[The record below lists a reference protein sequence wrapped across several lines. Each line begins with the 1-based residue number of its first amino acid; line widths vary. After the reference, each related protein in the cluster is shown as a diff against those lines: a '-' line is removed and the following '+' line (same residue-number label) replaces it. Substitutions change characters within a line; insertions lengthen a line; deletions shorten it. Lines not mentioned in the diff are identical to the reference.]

1 MSRFNFLFLA
11 LLAHAGTGSA
21 QPAEPPPSPV
31 RTDAVVFTEIVP
43 AVPIA
48 GTVHSRNDVQITA
61 AIDGHLLYVVEPGT
75 VVGEGDI
82 LVRMDTAPLELQLA
96 ELQAQAT
103 RARAQLAF
111 LEKQLAREN
120 DLARNNQTAATQ
132 RDQTESNRDI
142 ARSDLSIAQS
152 RISQL
157 EDQIARATI
166 TARFGGVVTGRDRRE
181 GETVGRGAVLARL
194 SDTANLEVRVLAPL
208 HHAGR
213 VNSGDELR
221 MIGFESSFVGIV
233 RSVIPPVDGRSQA
246 MELRIDLPADAAR
259 VWTMGQLVSVSVP
272 LRSAKNTLAVD
283 RDALILRQ
291 DGTFVYRVTEDGK
304 AERISV
310 TPGESV
316 GALVAVEGDLAEG
329 DEVIVRGAESL
340 SPGQPVSIIRES

>member
-1 MSRFNFLFLA
+1 MSRLPLILIV
-11 LLAHAGTGSA
+11 LLTQAGLCVA
-21 QPAEPPPSPV
+21 QPAEPPASPV

-61 AIDGHLLYVVEPGT
+61 AIDGHLVFVIEPGT
-75 VVGEGDI
+75 VVSEGDV

-96 ELQAQAT
+96 ELQAQAS
-103 RARAQLAF
+103 RAKSQLAF

-142 ARSDLSIAQS
+142 ARSDLLIAQS

-157 EDQIARATI
+157 EDQIARATVY
-166 TARFGGVVTGRDRRE
+166 ARFGGVVTARERRE
-181 GETVGRGAVLARL
+181 GETVGRGTVLARL
-194 SDTANLEVRVLAPL
+194 SDTENLEVRVLAPL
-208 HHAGR
+208 HHSGR
-213 VNSGDELR
+213 VRAGDELR
-221 MIGFESSFVGIV
+221 LIGFESSFVGIV

-246 MELRIDLPADAAR
+246 MEIRIDLPTDAAQQ
-259 VWTMGQLVSVSVP
+259 WTMGQLVSVSVP
-272 LRSAKNTLAVD
+272 LRTAKNTLAVD

-291 DGTFVYRVTEDGK
+291 DGTYVYRVTEEGK

-329 DEVIVRGAESL
+329 DEVIIRGAESL
-340 SPGQPVSIIRES
+340 SPGQSVNVIRES